1 MKRAWLTLFVIAIAF
16 SLGTLTLKGFG
27 KEQKSSKEAD
37 INIVSEKINEVLN
50 NQQDIIARLKDI
62 RKELDIIRIRASH
75 R

>member
-1 MKRAWLTLFVIAIAF
+1 MKRPWLALFLIAMIV
-16 SLGTLTLKGFG
+16 SLGTLSLKSFG
-27 KEQKSSKEAD
+27 KEQKSDKEAD